1 MKRRTKRQ
9 IRWDKWMIYG
19 IVAVLAILTCKYM
32 YLNYNAND
40 DVEMEGILSGMYT
53 GTPDGHAIYIQ
64 ALLSY
69 PLSWLYRLFPS
80 VNWYG
85 IVLVGL
91 QWLSLGL
98 VADRADDC
106 MHDVVNRALAMVDI
120 FLIFFIAVWENY
132 VSLTFTTTAGI
143 LLAAALFWYVAGDD
157 SPHTQIVTALLVLTG
172 ICIRL
177 EFAPVVLFMGGVCWL
192 LKVYRSGIRRV
203 WLLPAVLGSGLILM
217 FVCNGLAYSSQEW
230 KAFLSYSDVRSLVY
244 DYTGVPSYEE
254 DRAFYDE
261 NGISV
266 NVFEALDI
274 YDLSSRPE
282 TTKEL
287 LQKAADYQ
295 QKKNQVSFRE
305 NIFLTMKESLVSFF
319 EDQYGQTLSPVNI
332 LMTAVWF
339 GFILACLRNRKYA
352 CLLAGDA
359 ALLGMCAM
367 WFYLIWSGRF
377 PYRVLFTM
385 QLLLIAAGAGLWQYG
400 GKNLIP
406 GRMTRRVLLA
416 VLLAVLLI
424 PAFGTWPKCHAHSM
438 EAKATNEDRAVLEDY
453 FAEHPEQFYLLT
465 TPLVASISDSISLEM
480 NEHPMNY
487 ADLGGWIVGSPLY
500 RERLALYGIT
510 DIRKMLLEGKGC
522 VVTSGRT
529 MDYMFSD
536 EYVEGVDIEYRCVE
550 ELHGEKWKYYIYQYI
565 LL

>member
-1 MKRRTKRQ
+1 MKKR
-9 IRWDKWMIYG
+9 IRWDKWVIYG
-19 IVAVLAILTCKYM
+19 VVAVLAILTCKYM

-80 VNWYG
+80 LNWYG
-85 IVLVGL
+85 LMVVGL
-91 QWLSLGL
+91 QWLALGL
-98 VADRADDC
+98 VIDRADDC
-106 MHDVVNRALAMVDI
+106 MNDLVNRLLAMVNI

-132 VSLTFTTTAGI
+132 VSFTFTTTAGI
-143 LLAAALFWYVAGDD
+143 LLAAALFWYVAGENDV
-157 SPHTQIVTALLVLTG
+157 HTQIVTALLVLLG
-172 ICIRL
+172 ICIRM
-177 EFAPVVLFMGGVCWL
+177 EFAPVVLLVGGCCWL
-192 LKVYRSGIRRV
+192 LKVYRSGIRKV
-203 WLLPAVLGSGLILM
+203 WLLPAVLGTGLVLM
-217 FVCNGLAYSSQEW
+217 LVCNGLAYGSQEW
-230 KAFLSYSDVRSLVY
+230 KDFLRYSDVRSQVY

-274 YDLSSRPE
+274 YDVTSRPE
-282 TTKEL
+282 ITEEL
-287 LQKAADYQ
+287 LQKVADYQ
-295 QKKNQVSFRE
+295 REKHQLSFRE
-305 NIFLTMKESLVSFF
+305 NVALTLKNSLTSFF
-319 EDQYGQTLSPVNI
+319 EDQYGQTLSPMNI

-352 CLLAGDA
+352 CLITGDCV
-359 ALLGMCAM
+359 LLGMCVM
-367 WFYLIWSGRF
+367 WVYLVWAGRF

-385 QLLLIAAGAGLWQYG
+385 QLLLIAVGAGLWQYG

-406 GRMTRRVLLA
+406 GRMVRRCLLCGLLVLLF
-416 VLLAVLLI
+416 I
-424 PAFGTWPKCHAHSM
+424 PAFGTWPKCHEHSM
-438 EAKATNEDRAVLEDY
+438 EAKAQNEDRVVMEDY
-453 FAEHPEQFYLLT
+453 FAEHPGQFYLLT
-465 TPLVASISDSISLEM
+465 TPLVASVSDSISLHV

-487 ADLGGWIVGSPLY
+487 ADLGGWIVRSPLY
-500 RERLALYGIT
+500 KERLELYGIT
-510 DIRKMLLEGKGC
+510 DIRQMLLEGRGC

-536 EYVEGVDIEYRCVE
+536 EYEEGVDIEYRCVD
-550 ELHGEKWKYYIYQYI
+550 ELHGEKWKYYIYQYV
-565 LL
+565 LLHD